1 MAVYVVAVKR
11 EWRAKIGSD
20 WLDTL
25 REAPGV
31 ELGGGGTLRPD
42 ARRVTVRV
50 TDDGLAAL
58 RERLGAFCYIEPV
71 ILHERQSEDEAEPV
85 RAEED
90 APLEEDENAAGS
102 GDVTGTP
109 EAPPRQ

>member
-1 MAVYVVAVKR
+1 MAVYVIAVKR
-11 EWRAKIGSD
+11 EWRAQVGSD

-31 ELGGGGTLRPD
+31 EMRGGETVRLD
-42 ARRVTVRV
+42 ARRVTVRA

-71 ILHERQSEDEAEPV
+71 ISHEQQSADEPEPA
-85 RAEED
+85 RADGSTEE
-90 APLEEDENAAGS
+90 E
-102 GDVTGTP
+102 
-109 EAPPRQ
+109 PPGQ